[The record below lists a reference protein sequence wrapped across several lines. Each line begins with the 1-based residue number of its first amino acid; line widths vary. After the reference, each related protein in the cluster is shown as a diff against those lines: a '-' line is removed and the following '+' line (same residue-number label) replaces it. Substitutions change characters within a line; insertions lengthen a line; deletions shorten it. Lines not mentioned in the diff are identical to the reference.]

1 MRAAGNLAGVEFIA
15 PPMYQRDG
23 EQWREIITESGYF
36 FTASAM
42 RFFGS
47 RVLWDTLTDA
57 GGGVWLFVTSER
69 RDTEPRRYTL
79 HQWTKEDGTDNLG
92 EFQAHATAA
101 AARRALL
108 EKLGE
113 LATS

>member
-15 PPMYQRDG
+15 PPMYQRDA

-47 RVLWDTLTDA
+47 RILWDTLTEA
-57 GGGVWLFVTSER
+57 APGVWLFITSER
-69 RDTEPRRYTL
+69 FYQEPRAYTL
-79 HQWTKEDGTDNLG
+79 KQWTKESGIDTVGD
-92 EFQAHATAA
+92 FQQYATAA
-101 AARRALL
+101 AARKALAL
-108 EKLGE
+108 KT
-113 LATS
+113 A

>member
-1 MRAAGNLAGVEFIA
+1 MRAAGNLAGVEFIS
-15 PPMYQRDG
+15 PPRYQRDG
-23 EQWREIITESGYF
+23 DQWREIITESGYF

-42 RFFGS
+42 RFFCS
-47 RVLWDTLTDA
+47 RVLWDSLTDA
-57 GGGVWLFVTSER
+57 GGGVWLFITSER

-101 AARRALL
+101 AARRALS
-108 EKLGE
+108 ETIGQ
-113 LATS
+113 ATTN

>member
-15 PPMYQRDG
+15 PPRYQSDG
-23 EQWREIITESGYF
+23 DQWREIITESGYF

-57 GGGVWLFVTSER
+57 GGGVWLFITSEKH
-69 RDTEPRRYTL
+69 DTEPRRYTL
-79 HQWTKEDGTDNLG
+79 RKWDKENGTNHVG
-92 EFQAHATAA
+92 EFQEYATAA
-101 AARRALL
+101 DARCALM

-113 LATS
+113 LATN